1 MEPQVVAIS
10 QARTGS
16 SRLPNKVLQK
26 IQGKTLLEIH
36 IDRVLNAKSISK
48 FIIATTSKR
57 EDDEIAEIA
66 FRKKVSVLR
75 GSENDV
81 LDRFYKAWLTVKYPW
96 IARLTCDC
104 PLIDPELID
113 NIVNGALKADVD
125 YYSNTLVESFP
136 DGQDVE
142 VFKDFALKL
151 AWTNAKLASERE
163 HVTQYII
170 KNSSARGKDI
180 FTAANY
186 LSSTN
191 FGKVRLTVDEPV
203 DLEVISQLIDNLGF
217 EKTWKEYTSY
227 YIEKDIG
234 QLNDFIPRNEGL
246 FKSERSEK
254 K

>member
-1 MEPQVVAIS
+1 MDPKVAAIS

-16 SRLPNKVLQK
+16 SRFPNKVLQK

-36 IDRVLNAKSISK
+36 IDRVLKVKSISK
-48 FIIATTSKR
+48 FIIATTDKE

-66 FRKKVSVLR
+66 LRKKTSIFR

-81 LDRFYKAWLTVKYPW
+81 LDRYYQAWLTDKSQW
-96 IARLTCDC
+96 IVRLTCDC

-113 NIVNGALKADVD
+113 NIVNGALEADVD
-125 YYSNTLVESFP
+125 YYSNTLAESFP

-142 VFKDFALKL
+142 VFKDSALKL
-151 AWTNAKLASERE
+151 TWANAKLASERE
-163 HVTQYII
+163 HVSQYII

-191 FGKVRLTVDEPV
+191 FGKVRLTVDEPI

-217 EKTWKEYTSY
+217 EKTWKEYSSY
-227 YIEKDIG
+227 YIEKDLG

-246 FKSERSEK
+246 FKSEGSEK